1 MDLFSFLT
9 PITTNK
15 IIHNE
20 NKIYAS
26 SLRAESIYILKI
38 LENSKVEMIER
49 VNLKNRIRDLK
60 YDNENDL
67 FFVILENTP
76 SFGVVKFN

>member
-1 MDLFSFLT
+1 ML
-9 PITTNK
+9 
-15 IIHNE
+15 
-20 NKIYAS
+20 